1 MVLILVPKETN
12 RLHYAMQLL
21 LVRLL
26 GIRIKFTRDVS
37 EFEFHSGAKFSYG
50 VKVDPKFLFFA
61 SNHLLFE
68 SKISAIDL
76 MHFVFKEGI
85 VFFPCHDDQ
94 SALPFDLFAAS
105 FYLTSRYEEYLPHI
119 RDEHNR
125 FLASGSDAYQKGYLQ
140 KPVVNTWS
148 LMLKEVLQTRF
159 PDLVFRLPNYEFA
172 PTIDVDAA
180 YAYKNKGLTRA
191 IGGIFKALQKRDF
204 DNVKQRAKVL
214 VGLEHDP
221 FDTFELQ
228 MRLQQK
234 YKYRSTY
241 FILLADYGPNDK
253 NIPYNN
259 RYFRAL
265 IRLLADYS
273 EIGIHPSYASSI
285 QPSLISTEI
294 SRLAKILKR
303 EVNHSRQHYLKLNL
317 PETYRNLINNDI
329 THDYTMGYA
338 EMPGFR
344 ASICTPYPFYDL
356 DQDLPTDLILHPF
369 TVMDGTLNQYMKLTP
384 EQANLKIG
392 ELILEVKKVGGTFM
406 PLWHNSTLTN
416 EDEWKGWLDVYIKMV
431 EKAVG
436 ES

>member
-1 MVLILVPKETN
+1 
-12 RLHYAMQLL
+12 
-21 LVRLL
+21 
-26 GIRIKFTRDVS
+26 
-37 EFEFHSGAKFSYG
+37 
-50 VKVDPKFLFFA
+50 
-61 SNHLLFE
+61 
-68 SKISAIDL
+68 
-76 MHFVFKEGI
+76 
-85 VFFPCHDDQ
+85 
-94 SALPFDLFAAS
+94 
-105 FYLTSRYEEYLPHI
+105 
-119 RDEHNR
+119 
-125 FLASGSDAYQKGYLQ
+125 
-140 KPVVNTWS
+140 
-148 LMLKEVLQTRF
+148 MLKEILQTRF
-159 PDLVFRLPNYEFA
+159 PDLVFRLPKYEFA

-191 IGGIFKALQKRDF
+191 IGGIFKALQKKDF
-204 DNVKQRAKVL
+204 DNVKQRARVL

-228 MRLQQK
+228 MMLQKK
-234 YKYRSTY
+234 YKYRATY

-253 NIPYNN
+253 NIPHNN

-273 EIGIHPSYASSI
+273 EIGIHPSYASSL

-294 SRLAKILKR
+294 ARLAKILKR
-303 EVNHSRQHYLKLNL
+303 EVNHSRQHFLKLIL

-338 EMPGFR
+338 EVAGFR

-384 EQANLKIG
+384 EQANQEIG
-392 ELILEVKKVGGTFM
+392 ELITEVKKVGGTFM

-431 EKAVG
+431 EKAVEG
-436 ES
+436 S